1 MIRILINGYF
11 GRMGQIITKLCKE
24 HDDIKVVAGV
34 DIIHKE
40 EPLPDGFTLY
50 HSILDVQTP
59 IDCVIDYSSP
69 LETDTSRWENVLTY
83 CLRTKVPCVIC
94 TTGLSSTQLT
104 FIQEAAKEIP
114 VFRSANMSLGI
125 NLLQSLVET
134 AARTLLA
141 AGFDAEIIEKH
152 HNQKKDAP
160 SGTALM
166 LADSIAKTQPDPPS
180 YVYDRSKRSE
190 SRPKA
195 EIGISAVRG
204 GSIVGEHDVL
214 FAGLDEVITIS
225 HSAYSREVFGN
236 GSIQAVKFL
245 CSQSA

>member
-1 MIRILINGYF
+1 
-11 GRMGQIITKLCKE
+11 
-24 HDDIKVVAGV
+24 
-34 DIIHKE
+34 
-40 EPLPDGFTLY
+40 
-50 HSILDVQTP
+50 
-59 IDCVIDYSSP
+59 
-69 LETDTSRWENVLTY
+69 VL
-83 CLRTKVPCVIC
+83 C
-94 TTGLSSTQLT
+94 TTGLNNEQLSLV
-104 FIQEAAKEIP
+104 QEAAKEIP
-114 VFRSANMSLGI
+114 ILRSANMSLGI

-134 AARTLLA
+134 AARTLLSV
-141 AGFDAEIIEKH
+141 GFDAEIIEKH

-166 LADSIAKTQPDPPS
+166 LADSIANTQSSPPT

-190 SRPKA
+190 ARPQS

-214 FAGLDEVITIS
+214 FAGIDEVITIS

-245 CSQSA
+245 SSKTAGLYSMKDVIEANIL